1 MSRYLGLFV
10 AEASEHL
17 EALARDLVALEGT
30 PAAETVDS
38 LFRHAHSVKGMAA
51 SMGLEPIAQLAHRV
65 EDLVE
70 AARTRPSG
78 LGGGGMDLLLAATDA
93 MLRMVRGTGEGNAPA
108 PEPELLGRLGAAVTA
123 LTGEAPRPTKV
134 ARAEALGPAGG
145 LVTGTPADRGEVSG
159 RERLEVRFRVLPS
172 AQSPAP
178 RAFLVYKKLSVLGEV
193 SSVRPGLE
201 DLRAGAIP
209 DGRVAVVLETDRGV
223 EAVRAA
229 LGMVPEV
236 ELVSAEPLPPE
247 PPVEPSAPASRVE
260 LARTVRVRTELLDD
274 FLEMAGELLL
284 ATARLRDIGKR
295 LPEVQRP
302 ALEEG
307 VDRLHALVKDLH
319 GKVMGARM
327 TPVSVVT
334 EQLPR
339 AARDLA
345 RKRGKDVEVVISG
358 AEIELDRAILDSI
371 AEPLLHVLRNA
382 VDHGIE
388 EPDARTAAGKSARG
402 RIKVSVRR
410 TRERVLVELEDDGRG
425 MDSDRL
431 RSAAVARGRIT
442 AEAASRLSTRETLL
456 LSCLPG
462 VSTAADVNDI
472 SGRGVGMD
480 AVKRAVEAVGG
491 NLELDSQPGRG
502 TRVTLRLPLT
512 VAVVQLLLVRAGG
525 EVLGLPI
532 TKVLGAVEVPEHAVQ
547 QSPSTALIT
556 HGHQLVPAHD
566 LAALLALPPEQPRN
580 PRPYVVME
588 TEEGNVALGVDGL
601 VGQEEAVL
609 KALTRPLD
617 RVAGLSGVTILGNG
631 RPVFILDVPRLLA

>member
-78 LGGGGMDLLLAATDA
+78 LGGGGVDLLLAATDA
-93 MLRMVRGTGEGNAPA
+93 MLRMVRGTGEGQPPA

-134 ARAEALGPAGG
+134 ARAEALAPASGQ
-145 LVTGTPADRGEVSG
+145 VSG
-159 RERLEVRFRVLPS
+159 PSTSVLRAERLEVRFQVLPS

-178 RAFLVYKKLSVLGEV
+178 RAFLVYKKLSALGAV
-193 SSVRPGLE
+193 SSVRPSLE

-209 DGRVAVVLETDRGV
+209 DGRVAVVVETEQGI

-229 LGMVPEV
+229 LAVVPEV
-236 ELVSAEPLPPE
+236 ELLSAEPLPPE
-247 PPVEPSAPASRVE
+247 PASEPSVPVSRGE

-295 LPEVQRP
+295 LPDVQRP
-302 ALEEG
+302 TLEEG

-327 TPVSVVT
+327 TPLSVVT

-345 RKRGKDVEVVISG
+345 RKRGKDVEVLVSG
-358 AEIELDRAILDSI
+358 AEIELDRAILDAI

-388 EPDARTAAGKSARG
+388 EPEVRTAAGKSARG

-410 TRERVLVELEDDGRG
+410 TRERVLVEVEDDGRG
-425 MDSDRL
+425 MDPDRL
-431 RSAAVARGRIT
+431 RSAAVARGRIS
-442 AEAASRLSTRETLL
+442 AEAASRLSVREVLL

-462 VSTAADVNDI
+462 VSTATDVNDI

-491 NLELDSQPGRG
+491 TLELDSHPGRG
-502 TRVTLRLPLT
+502 TQVTLRLPLT
-512 VAVVQLLLVRAGG
+512 VAVVHLLLVRAGG

-532 TKVLGAVEVPEHAVQ
+532 TKVLGAVEVPEKALQH
-547 QSPSTALIT
+547 SPSTALIT
-556 HGHQLVPAHD
+556 HGQQLIPAHD
-566 LAALLALPPEQPRN
+566 LAGLLALPPEQPRS

-588 TEEGNVALGVDGL
+588 TEEGNVALGVDSL

>member
-78 LGGGGMDLLLAATDA
+78 LGGGGVDLLLAATDA
-93 MLRMVRGTGEGNAPA
+93 MLRMVRGTGEGQPPA

-134 ARAEALGPAGG
+134 ARAEALAPASGQ
-145 LVTGTPADRGEVSG
+145 VSG
-159 RERLEVRFRVLPS
+159 PSNSVLRAERLEVRFQVLPS

-178 RAFLVYKKLSVLGEV
+178 RAFLVYKKLSALGAV
-193 SSVRPGLE
+193 SSVRPSLE

-209 DGRVAVVLETDRGV
+209 DGRVAVVVETERGI

-229 LGMVPEV
+229 LAVVPEV
-236 ELVSAEPLPPE
+236 ELLSADLLPPE
-247 PPVEPSAPASRVE
+247 PASEPSVPVSRVE

-295 LPEVQRP
+295 LPDVQRP
-302 ALEEG
+302 TLEEG

-319 GKVMGARM
+319 NKVMGARM
-327 TPVSVVT
+327 TPLSVVT

-345 RKRGKDVEVVISG
+345 RKRGKDVEVLISG
-358 AEIELDRAILDSI
+358 AEIELDRAILDAI

-388 EPDARTAAGKSARG
+388 EPEVRTAAGKSARG

-410 TRERVLVELEDDGRG
+410 TRERVLVEVEDDGRG
-425 MDSDRL
+425 MDPDRL
-431 RSAAVARGRIT
+431 RSAAVARGRIS
-442 AEAASRLSTRETLL
+442 AEAASRLSVREVLL

-462 VSTAADVNDI
+462 VSTATDVNDI

-480 AVKRAVEAVGG
+480 AVKRAVEGVGG
-491 NLELDSQPGRG
+491 TLELDSHPGRG
-502 TRVTLRLPLT
+502 TQVTLRLPLT

-532 TKVLGAVEVPEHAVQ
+532 TKVLGAVEVPEKALQH
-547 QSPSTALIT
+547 SPSTALIT
-556 HGHQLVPAHD
+556 HGQQLIPAHD
-566 LAALLALPPEQPRN
+566 LAGLLALPPEQPRS

-588 TEEGNVALGVDGL
+588 TEEGNVALGVDSL